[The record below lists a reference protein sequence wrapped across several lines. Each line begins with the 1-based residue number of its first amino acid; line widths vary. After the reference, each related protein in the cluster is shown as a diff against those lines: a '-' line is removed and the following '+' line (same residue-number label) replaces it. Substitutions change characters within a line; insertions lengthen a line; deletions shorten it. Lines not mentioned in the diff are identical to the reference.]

1 MSSTKAFVNELKAE
15 SAATKKILERVP
27 GDKTGWKPHEKSMT
41 LGRVATHI
49 AEIPSWVTLIATT
62 NEIDLLKR
70 NPKTYTAKDSE
81 ELVSL
86 HAANVEEAIKALE
99 NIGEEDLA
107 KPWQMRRGDVVV
119 SEMPKADAI
128 RRMALN
134 HAVHHRG
141 QLSVFLR
148 LLDVPVPG
156 MYGPS
161 ADEK

>member
-1 MSSTKAFVNELKAE
+1 MSFGKAFVNELMVE
-15 SAATKKILERVP
+15 SNSTRKILEKVP
-27 GDKTGWKPHEKSMT
+27 ANKMDWKPHDKSMT

-62 NEIDLLKR
+62 DELDFLKR
-70 NPKTYTAKDSE
+70 DYKPYTAKDSN

-86 HAANVEEAIKALE
+86 HTANVEEAMKALE
-99 NIGEEDLA
+99 NMSDEDLA
-107 KPWQMRRGDVVV
+107 KSWKMRRGDTVI
-119 SEMPKADAI
+119 SDMPKAEAI
-128 RRMALN
+128 RRMGLN

-161 ADEK
+161 ADER